1 MILNFHI
8 KELLICRYQ
17 FYPQDIIGMLCGE
30 IKTIVMA
37 TMIHSKRTRYLIT
50 CMTMTFYNYLSK
62 VSDTYEMDLHTLI
75 QKNS

>member
-8 KELLICRYQ
+8 KKLLICRYQ

-37 TMIHSKRTRYLIT
+37 TMIHSKRKRYLIT
-50 CMTMTFYNYLSK
+50 CMTMTLYNYLSK

-75 QKNS
+75 QKN